1 MSDLPDIEVT
11 IYDDQALAVDQ
22 DRIAGVARR
31 TAMSEEAAG
40 ELSIMLVTEE
50 KSAELNDKFMGEEG
64 PTDVLAFP
72 IDGKVEG
79 PKPDSPVVIGE
90 LVVCPAYIAE
100 SYEAGSEAFVSE
112 LDLVVA
118 HGVLHLLGHDHDT
131 EENTSV
137 MREAEKKIT
146 GRSGATAP

>member
-1 MSDLPDIEVT
+1 MSDPPDIEVT
-11 IYDDQALAVDQ
+11 IYDDQGLAVEQ
-22 DRIAGVARR
+22 GRIAGVARR
-31 TAMSEEAAG
+31 TAMSEGAAG

-50 KSAELNDKFMGEEG
+50 KSAELNDKFMDQEG
-64 PTDVLAFP
+64 ATDVLAFP
-72 IDGKVEG
+72 IDGKVIG
-79 PKPDSPVVIGE
+79 GRDSPVVIGE
-90 LVVCPAYIAE
+90 LVVCPVYIAE
-100 SYEAGSEAFVSE
+100 SHEVGSEAFVSE

-131 EENTSV
+131 EENAAR